1 MTEIDGSVPRGQ
13 ADGGFLSVRTI
24 DGWLE
29 VDAAAE
35 ARPGLARALGIDGIA
50 APEDPAADLAQVQ
63 EAIEQ
68 VTARW
73 HAADVLLALEQD
85 GVHAHRSDAQGEIGR
100 AHV

>member
-73 HAADVLLALEQD
+73 HAARQEERRVGKAS
-85 GVHAHRSDAQGEIGR
+85 VSTWRSRWAADSYKK
-100 AHV
+100 